1 MIRIVALAVVYL
13 ITLVADAQT
22 STEVKENSTV
32 VDGITITV
40 NVPNVTSNKGTVQFG
55 LYNKETFMR
64 NPLEAKIAKII
75 NGKCEVVFENVESGV
90 YAITCFHDA
99 NENGVMDFTEA
110 HMPLEDYGISNN
122 PALMGPPTFDVAKF
136 TVENKSLDL
145 TLKF

>member
-1 MIRIVALAVVYL
+1 MIRIVTMAVVYL
-13 ITLVADAQT
+13 ITLVAEAQT
-22 STEVKENSTV
+22 STEVKTDK

-40 NVPNVTSNKGTVQFG
+40 NVPNATSDKGTVQFG
-55 LYNKETFMR
+55 LHTKETFGKKPFMT
-64 NPLEAKIAKII
+64 KIVNIVD
-75 NGKCEVVFENVESGV
+75 GKCEVIFEKVQVGV

-99 NENGVMDFTEA
+99 NENGVMDFTESR
-110 HMPLEDYGISNN
+110 MPIEDYGISNN

>member
-1 MIRIVALAVVYL
+1 MIRIVSVVVVYL

-22 STEVKENSTV
+22 STEINQQHASE
-32 VDGITITV
+32 GITITV
-40 NVPNVTSNKGTVQFG
+40 NVPNVTSDKGTVQFG
-55 LYNKETFMR
+55 LHTKATFGKK
-64 NPLEAKIAKII
+64 PLDTKIVTVVD
-75 NGKCEVVFENVESGV
+75 GKCEVVFENVQAGV

-99 NENGVMDFTEA
+99 NENGIMDFSEG

-122 PALMGPPTFDVAKF
+122 PTLMGPPTFEIAKF